1 MSDPSLC
8 SSVSAHSPQDGASR
22 SVPWSALAHLI
33 RLPNQTGTLL
43 LMLPTFWSLVLASHG
58 TPSFTLLAIFA
69 AGSFLMRSAG
79 VVLNDI
85 ADRSFDRQV
94 ARTQT
99 RPLASGAL
107 SLPEAFTAGGVL
119 LALAAGL
126 LLFLN
131 PLTVLL
137 SPIAVVL
144 AAVYPFSKRIIQLP
158 QAILGMAF
166 GWGAI
171 MAWAAVQSELAAPV
185 WLLYAATICWAMAY
199 DSIYALQD
207 REDDMRIGVKSS
219 AILFGPLTWLAV
231 GIALGLMLILLGI
244 VGWLTGLNV
253 WFYSVLAL
261 AAGFSVRQVVMLR
274 KPLSPDQAF
283 TLFKQHVWIGLKILA
298 GIWLGF
304 L

>member
-1 MSDPSLC
+1 MSDPSSC
-8 SSVSAHSPQDGASR
+8 SPASAHPSQEHGARAVS
-22 SVPWSALAHLI
+22 WSALAHLI

-58 TPSFTLLAIFA
+58 KPSITLLAIFA

-107 SLPEAFTAGGVL
+107 RLPEAFITGGVL
-119 LALAAGL
+119 LVLAAGL

-131 PLTVLL
+131 PLTMLL
-137 SPIAVVL
+137 SPVALLLVAI
-144 AAVYPFSKRIIQLP
+144 YPFSKRILQLP
-158 QAILGMAF
+158 QAILGLAF
-166 GWGAI
+166 GWGVI
-171 MAWAAVQSELAAPV
+171 MAWAAVQNKLAAPA
-185 WLLYAATICWAMAY
+185 WLLYAATICWAVAY

-207 REDDMRIGVKSS
+207 REDDLRIGVKSS
-219 AILFGPLTWLAV
+219 TILFGSWIWLAV
-231 GIALGLMLILLGI
+231 GISLGLMLILLG
-244 VGWLTGLNV
+244 VTGWLTGLNV
-253 WFYSVLAL
+253 GFYGMLAL
-261 AAGFSVRQVVMLR
+261 IAGFSGQQVVTLH
-274 KPLSPDQAF
+274 KPLSQNQAF
-283 TLFKQHVWIGLKILA
+283 MLFKQHVWVGWGILA

-304 L
+304 V